1 MRWYNLFSVKSAN
14 TRCQNPAKLN
24 GIFVQVKEE
33 AAAGHKSLPYPL
45 KKKDGKIEYRCETCD
60 KIFGQLSNLKV

>member
-1 MRWYNLFSVKSAN
+1 M
-14 TRCQNPAKLN
+14 
-24 GIFVQVKEE
+24 KEE

-60 KIFGQLSNLKV
+60 KIFGQLSNLKVLHIFYT